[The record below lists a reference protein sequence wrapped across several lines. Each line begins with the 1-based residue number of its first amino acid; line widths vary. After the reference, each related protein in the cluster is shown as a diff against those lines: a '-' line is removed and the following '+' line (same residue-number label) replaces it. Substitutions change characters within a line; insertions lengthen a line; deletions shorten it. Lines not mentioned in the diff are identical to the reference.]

1 MRAESDITPKRA
13 TTGTA
18 ITGFLRGVL
27 TRQETAIILPFVA
40 ISLFFYLRN
49 HAMLSP
55 LFISSLLRTMAYPG
69 LIAMGMVM
77 LMISGEI
84 DLSTERVMSFSA
96 VAAAWLMKMA
106 GWPIWLS
113 VVAALVGALLIG
125 AINAWLT
132 IKMGVNSIISTIA
145 VGFAVHGLSY
155 LPTNGLP
162 IYPLPAGVAYLGNL
176 RPLGVSF
183 AFWLMIGLMVVIQ
196 FILNGTRWGN
206 MVFATGGNRQAAE
219 ICGINTARVK
229 TVCFML
235 TSLLAGVSGL
245 LVMSGLPLTPGDP
258 VIGKD
263 LSLNIIAG
271 VILGGVSFYGGRG
284 TAIGTLF
291 GVVMMQV
298 IRSGLVVAHFDMYYQ
313 FPVLGAFMVLA
324 ASVDIIRHR
333 RREG

>member
-1 MRAESDITPKRA
+1 
-13 TTGTA
+13 
-18 ITGFLRGVL
+18 
-27 TRQETAIILPFVA
+27 
-40 ISLFFYLRN
+40 
-49 HAMLSP
+49 
-55 LFISSLLRTMAYPG
+55 
-69 LIAMGMVM
+69 MGMVM

>member
-1 MRAESDITPKRA
+1 MQAESDITPKRA

-40 ISLFFYLRN
+40 ISLFFYSRN

-132 IKMGVNSIISTIA
+132 VKMGVNSIISTIA

-183 AFWLMIGLMVVIQ
+183 GFWLMIGLMVVIQ
-196 FILNGTRWGN
+196 LILNGTRWGN

>member
-132 IKMGVNSIISTIA
+132 VKMGVNSIISTIA